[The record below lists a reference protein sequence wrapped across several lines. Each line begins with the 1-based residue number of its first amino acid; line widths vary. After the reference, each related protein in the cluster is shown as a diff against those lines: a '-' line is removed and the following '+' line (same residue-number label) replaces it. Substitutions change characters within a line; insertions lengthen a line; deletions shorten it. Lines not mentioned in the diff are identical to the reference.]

1 MALLTASQVHIDQP
15 LSNLTIAFLQNT
27 TGFIADKVFP
37 RVSVMK
43 KSDKYYVWPRGQF
56 NQIDD
61 IKERAPF
68 TMAPEVGL
76 TLSNDAYS
84 VRVFSEAAPIDFE
97 TAANA
102 DAVLNIKAALAAQ
115 KTQKFLLH
123 REQVWADAY
132 FKAAVWGTD
141 WTGVSG
147 VPAASQVRQWSDYTN
162 STPIVDCVNIS
173 RTMQLKS
180 GGFKPNV
187 MVMGKEVR
195 DILINHPTILSR
207 LNGGATVTNPAMVN
221 DSKLAEILGFEQVLV
236 MEAVRNTAKEG
247 LTETNAFIGGKAVAF
262 FYVPPAS
269 GLMVASAGMTFVWD
283 ELEHASGYG
292 ITIKS
297 YTGDWLAERGIAEK
311 IEVNMAYDQKVV
323 ASDLGAFIATVVA

>member
-27 TGFIADKVFP
+27 TGFVSDVVFP
-37 RVSVMK
+37 RVSVQK
-43 KSDKYYVWPRGQF
+43 KSDRYYVWPRGQF
-56 NQIDD
+56 NQMDD
-61 IKERAPF
+61 IRERAPF

-76 TLSNDAYS
+76 TLSTDSYS

-102 DAVLNIKAALAAQ
+102 DAMLNIKAALAAQ
-115 KTQKFLLH
+115 KTQRFLIH
-123 REQVWADAY
+123 REQTWADRFFTTGVWA
-132 FKAAVWGTD
+132 TD

-147 VPAASQVRQWSDYTN
+147 VPAANQVRQWSDYVN
-162 STPIVDCVNIS
+162 SNPIVDVLNIS
-173 RTMQLKS
+173 RTMQLRS

-195 DILINHPTILSR
+195 DILINHPVILNR
-207 LNGGATVTNPAMVN
+207 LNGGATVTNTALVT
-221 DSKLAEILGFEQVLV
+221 DAKLAEIFGVEKLLV

-247 LTETNAFIGGKAVAF
+247 LAETNVFIGGKSVAF
-262 FYVPPAS
+262 YYVPPAA

-297 YTGDWLAERGIAEK
+297 YTGEWLAERGIAEK
-311 IEVNMAYDQKVV
+311 IEVNMAYDHKVV
-323 ASDLGAFIATVVA
+323 ASDLGAFIQTVVA